1 MSEKG
6 FEGLELRL
14 ERHYASQR
22 EAVSPS
28 AIDDLAL
35 ALVAEDAWVTRMASR
50 DTGLISFV
58 VAQVRFIPLWTWVA
72 QALLVALMLFVATAS
87 GSAEATKLSVGIL
100 SAMMVLVGVPTVH
113 ASKLHGMAELE
124 YSCLHNAASVLAA
137 RLIVLGCSSAL
148 AVALMV
154 GAVASSL
161 EVSAFTVALWAC
173 PPFFGSCAT
182 ALTVLRK
189 ASPDTAVPLTVSWV
203 MGCCM
208 ALLAFAV
215 VFPEMYGNTALV
227 VWAVAAS
234 LALIWL
240 MREVAMTIRS
250 AAAGLDAWYPQ
261 IVKTC
266 H

>member
-1 MSEKG
+1 MGEKG
-6 FEGLELRL
+6 FERLVSRL

-35 ALVAEDAWVTRMASR
+35 ALVAEDARMTRLASR
-50 DTGLISFV
+50 DIGLISFV

-72 QALLVALMLFVATAS
+72 QALLVALMFFVATAS

-208 ALLAFAV
+208 TLLAFAI
-215 VFPEMYGNTALV
+215 VFPEMYGNTALS

-240 MREVAMTIRS
+240 MREVTMTIRS

-261 IVKTC
+261 TVKTY

>member
-1 MSEKG
+1 MGEKG
-6 FEGLELRL
+6 FERLELRL

-72 QALLVALMLFVATAS
+72 QALLVVLMFFVATAS

-208 ALLAFAV
+208 TLLAFAI
-215 VFPEMYGNTALV
+215 VFPEMYGNTALS

-240 MREVAMTIRS
+240 MREATMTIRS
-250 AAAGLDAWYPQ
+250 AAAGLDELYPHMA
-261 IVKTC
+261 KTY

>member
-1 MSEKG
+1 MGEKG
-6 FEGLELRL
+6 FERLESRL

-22 EAVSPS
+22 EAVSS
-28 AIDDLAL
+28 NAIDDLVLTMAS
-35 ALVAEDAWVTRMASR
+35 EDARMTRMASR

-72 QALLVALMLFVATAS
+72 QALLVALMFFVATAS

-100 SAMMVLVGVPTVH
+100 SAMTVLVGVPTVH

-189 ASPDTAVPLTVSWV
+189 ASPVTAVPLTVSWV

-208 ALLAFAV
+208 ALLAFAI

-227 VWAVAAS
+227 VWAIAAA
-234 LALIWL
+234 LALAWL

-261 IVKTC
+261 TVKTC

>member
-1 MSEKG
+1 MSEQS

-72 QALLVALMLFVATAS
+72 QALLVVLMFFVATAS

-208 ALLAFAV
+208 TLLAFAI
-215 VFPEMYGNTALV
+215 VFPEMYGNTALS

-240 MREVAMTIRS
+240 MREATMTIRS
-250 AAAGLDAWYPQ
+250 AAAGLDELYPHMA
-261 IVKTC
+261 KTY

>member
-1 MSEKG
+1 MSEQS

-35 ALVAEDAWVTRMASR
+35 ALVAEDARVTRMASR

-72 QALLVALMLFVATAS
+72 QALLVALMFFVATAS

-100 SAMMVLVGVPTVH
+100 SAMTVLVGVPTVH

-208 ALLAFAV
+208 TLLAFAI
-215 VFPEMYGNTALV
+215 VFPEMYGNTALS

-240 MREVAMTIRS
+240 MREATMTIRS
-250 AAAGLDAWYPQ
+250 AAAGLDELYPHMA
-261 IVKTC
+261 KTY

>member
-1 MSEKG
+1 MSEQN
-6 FEGLELRL
+6 FERLELRL

-22 EAVSPS
+22 EATSPS

-35 ALVAEDAWVTRMASR
+35 AMAAEDARMTRLASR

-72 QALLVALMLFVATAS
+72 QALLVALMFFVATAS

-100 SAMMVLVGVPTVH
+100 SAMTVLVGVPTVH

-208 ALLAFAV
+208 ALLAFAF

-234 LALIWL
+234 LALVWL
-240 MREVAMTIRS
+240 MREVTMTIRS

-261 IVKTC
+261 MAKTY

>member
-1 MSEKG
+1 MEKRG
-6 FEGLELRL
+6 FERLESRL
-14 ERHYASQR
+14 ERHYALR
-22 EAVSPS
+22 RAAVSPS

-35 ALVAEDAWVTRMASR
+35 ALVAEDARVTRVASR
-50 DTGLISFV
+50 DTGLISFL
-58 VAQVRFIPLWTWVA
+58 AGQVRFIPIWTWLA
-72 QALLVALMLFVATAS
+72 QVLLTALMFFVATAS
-87 GSAEATKLSVGIL
+87 GSAEATKLSVGLL
-100 SAMMVLVGVPTVH
+100 SAMTVLVGVPTVH

-124 YSCLHNAASVLAA
+124 YSCLHNAASVLVA

-154 GAVASSL
+154 GMVASSL
-161 EVSAFTVALWAC
+161 EVGAFTVALWAC

-208 ALLAFAV
+208 TLLAFAI
-215 VFPEMYGNTALV
+215 VFPEMYGNTALS

-240 MREVAMTIRS
+240 VREVATTIRS
-250 AAAGLDAWYPQ
+250 AAAGLDALYPQ
-261 IVKTC
+261 MAKTY

>member
-1 MSEKG
+1 MSEQS

-58 VAQVRFIPLWTWVA
+58 VAQVRVIPLWTWVA
-72 QALLVALMLFVATAS
+72 QALLVVLMFFVATAS

-208 ALLAFAV
+208 TLLAFAI
-215 VFPEMYGNTALV
+215 VFPEMYGNTALS

-240 MREVAMTIRS
+240 MREATMTIRS
-250 AAAGLDAWYPQ
+250 AAAGLDELYPHMA
-261 IVKTC
+261 KTY

>member
-1 MSEKG
+1 MGERG
-6 FEGLELRL
+6 NEMLELRL
-14 ERHYASQR
+14 ERHFAARR
-22 EAVSPS
+22 EVVSPG
-28 AIDDLAL
+28 AIDDLTL
-35 ALVAEDAWVTRMASR
+35 AMVAEDAQMTRMASR

-72 QALLVALMLFVATAS
+72 QALLVALMLFVAAAS
-87 GSAEATKLSVGIL
+87 ESAEATKLSVGLL
-100 SAMMVLVGVPTVH
+100 SAMTVLVGMPTVH

-124 YSCLHNAASVLAA
+124 YSCLHNAAGVLVA

-154 GAVASSL
+154 GVVASSL
-161 EVSAFTVALWAC
+161 EMSAFTVALWAC
-173 PPFFGSCAT
+173 PPFFGSCAA

-208 ALLAFAV
+208 ALLAVAI
-215 VFPEMYGNTALV
+215 VFPEMYGNTALS

-250 AAAGLDAWYPQ
+250 AAAGLDALYPQ
-261 IVKTC
+261 MAKTY